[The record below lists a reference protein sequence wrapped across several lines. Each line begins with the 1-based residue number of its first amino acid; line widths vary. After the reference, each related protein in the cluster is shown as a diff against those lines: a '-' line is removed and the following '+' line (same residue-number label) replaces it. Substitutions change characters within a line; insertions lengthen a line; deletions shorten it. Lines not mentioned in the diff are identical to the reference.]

1 MPTVL
6 AKQGRRVPGRGKSQ
20 GLPLRTLVGAGD
32 RIALFTLPVV
42 VTGVALNILYPSVFA
57 VGGPP
62 APLRAVSVIVLA
74 VGVVVWAWSVVLI
87 VGRVPRHELITTGPY
102 AVLKHPL
109 YTAVALLVLPWLGFL
124 VNTWL
129 GALIGIVL
137 YTASRRFAPVEEQEL
152 ERTFGPAWDAYAK
165 SVKTVALGR

>member
-1 MPTVL
+1 VP
-6 AKQGRRVPGRGKSQ
+6 AQQKRRVPGRGERQ

-32 RIALFTLPVV
+32 RISLFTLPVV
-42 VTGVALNILYPSVFA
+42 VTGVALNILYPSNFA

-62 APLRAVSVIVLA
+62 APLRAVSIVLLA

-102 AVLKHPL
+102 ALVKHPL

-137 YTASRRFAPVEEQEL
+137 YAASRRFTPVEEAEL
-152 ERTFGPAWDAYAK
+152 ARTFGPAWDAYAK
-165 SVKTVALGR
+165 SVKIRWL